1 MNYCDTV
8 VTSIL
13 SAMFAFVPT
22 GLVSVAAYVLTSLSL
37 YTIAARRQ
45 IANPW
50 LSWIPVVRIWVLGS
64 LSDQYRYVVKGQYK
78 SKRKILIG
86 LKIANALMAFFLI
99 GQAVYSVINIIQ
111 VAACYNAQPDGILEL
126 ILGNLATI
134 VVMAVIWAVT
144 KVIRYMALY
153 DVYMSMDPSNGV
165 LFSVLSIF
173 FPITEPFFLLLNR
186 DKDKGMPPRRQTTVE
201 S

>member
-1 MNYCDTV
+1 
-8 VTSIL
+8 
-13 SAMFAFVPT
+13 MFAFVPT

-134 VVMAVIWAVT
+134 AVMAVIWAVT

-165 LFSVLSIF
+165 LFLVLSIF

>member
-64 LSDQYRYVVKGQYK
+64 LSDQYRYVV
-78 SKRKILIG
+78 
-86 LKIANALMAFFLI
+86 
-99 GQAVYSVINIIQ
+99 
-111 VAACYNAQPDGILEL
+111 
-126 ILGNLATI
+126 
-134 VVMAVIWAVT
+134 
-144 KVIRYMALY
+144 
-153 DVYMSMDPSNGV
+153 
-165 LFSVLSIF
+165 
-173 FPITEPFFLLLNR
+173 
-186 DKDKGMPPRRQTTVE
+186 
-201 S
+201 

>member
-1 MNYCDTV
+1 MNYYDTV

-99 GQAVYSVINIIQ
+99 GQAVYSVINLII
-111 VAACYNAQPDGILEL
+111 VAEWLYGKR
-126 ILGNLATI
+126 
-134 VVMAVIWAVT
+134 VVFV
-144 KVIRYMALY
+144 
-153 DVYMSMDPSNGV
+153 
-165 LFSVLSIF
+165 
-173 FPITEPFFLLLNR
+173 
-186 DKDKGMPPRRQTTVE
+186 
-201 S
+201 

>member
-50 LSWIPVVRIWVLGS
+50 LSWIPVVQIWVLGS

-99 GQAVYSVINIIQ
+99 GQLVYSVINIIQ
-111 VAACYNAQPDGILEL
+111 VAACYNAQPDGILGL
-126 ILGNLATI
+126 ILGNLAAI
-134 VVMAVIWAVT
+134 AVMAVIWAVT

-153 DVYMSMDPSNGV
+153 DVYMSMEPDNGV
-165 LFSVLSIF
+165 LFLVLSIF

>member
-22 GLVSVAAYVLTSLSL
+22 GLVSIAAYVLTSLSL

-50 LSWIPVVRIWVLGS
+50 LSWIPVVRSWILGS

-86 LKIANALMAFFLI
+86 LKIVNALMAFFLI
-99 GQAVYSVINIIQ
+99 GQAVYSVINIIK
-111 VAACYNAQPDGILEL
+111 VAACYNAQPDGILGL

-134 VVMAVIWAVT
+134 AVMAVIWAVT

-165 LFSVLSIF
+165 LFLVLSIF

>member
-45 IANPW
+45 IAKPW

-86 LKIANALMAFFLI
+86 LKIVNALMAFFLI
-99 GQAVYSVINIIQ
+99 GQAVYSVINIIK

-134 VVMAVIWAVT
+134 AVMAVIWAVT

-165 LFSVLSIF
+165 LFLVLSIF